1 MATRSTIA
9 VKQDD
14 GSVKAIY
21 CHYDGYPTGVGVMLT
36 RFYGSAYEANQM
48 IAMGNMSTIGAS
60 IGDKVDFNTFQDFGK
75 QCVFYGRDRKES
87 DQEARVYGSVAEW
100 VASIGE
106 ACENYGYIFQ
116 DGKWIAYERDYSFGV
131 QGVRKIG
138 AMSIKVEFE
147 KVA

>member
-21 CHYDGYPTGVGVMLT
+21 CHYDGYPTGVGVFLT
-36 RFYGSAYEANQM
+36 RFYDSAFEANKM
-48 IAMGNMSTIGAS
+48 IEMGNMSTIGATV
-60 IGDKVDFNTFQDFGK
+60 GEKVDFGTFQDFGK
-75 QCVFYGRDRKES
+75 QCVFYGRDRGEV
-87 DQEARVYGSVAEW
+87 DQEAQTYGSVAEW

-106 ACENYGYIFQ
+106 ACENYGYIFMN
-116 DGKWIAYERDYSFGV
+116 GKWVAYERDYSFGIA
-131 QGVRKIG
+131 GTRKIG
-138 AMSIKVEFE
+138 AMSIKIEFE